1 MVRSRATDTPSL
13 VAAAAVV
20 FERKGFRNATI
31 DDVAEAAGIARA
43 TLYKYADSKQHLLD
57 MIVDA
62 VQDEMAA
69 GLDAALRSEGTPRER
84 LRRFVEA
91 HATAFLDNRVFYGIV
106 YTEEKELSDRGRKA
120 FRVWARSRTDDFTE
134 LVRQYM
140 ESRHAPESVDAAF
153 VSNAILSMLSTLH
166 RWYRP
171 DGPVDHR
178 QLADHLF
185 LLVDGALDR
194 TALGAE
200 TGAV

>member
-20 FERKGFRNATI
+20 FEQKGFRNATI
-31 DDVAEAAGIARA
+31 DDVAEAAGVARA
-43 TLYKYADSKQHLLD
+43 TLYKYVDSKQHLLD
-57 MIVDA
+57 MIVEA

-91 HATAFLDNRVFYGIV
+91 HATAFLENRVFYGIV

-134 LVRQYM
+134 LVQQYLD
-140 ESRHAPESVDAAF
+140 SRDAGPAVDAAF
-153 VSNAILSMLSTLH
+153 VSNAILSMLATLH
-166 RWYRP
+166 RWYQP
-171 DGPVDHR
+171 DGTVGHQ

-185 LLVDGALDR
+185 PLVDGALSGASQGTET
-194 TALGAE
+194 TA
-200 TGAV
+200 T